1 MGNLKQYVG
10 TDLIMSILQSLF
22 LLMLSLSSE
31 TMQGMTCYAE
41 TALPVVDSQTQE
53 QKISEQHYKTLVGC
67 DAAISALEK
76 KLDGNGKL
84 LVDFIYFFDKR
95 ISTIEGEM
103 SGLEYNITY
112 VMLQIEEMR
121 LLLRKKY
128 DNQLWETS
136 EGPYK
141 EL

>member
-1 MGNLKQYVG
+1 MP
-10 TDLIMSILQSLF
+10 ILQSLF
-22 LLMLSLSSE
+22 LLMLSLSSG
-31 TMQGMTCYAE
+31 TMRGVRCYAKP
-41 TALPVVDSQTQE
+41 ALPVVDSQTQRQTTSAPAR
-53 QKISEQHYKTLVGC
+53 QKETLAGC

-76 KLDGNGKL
+76 KLEGNGKL

-103 SGLEYNITY
+103 SGLEYNMTY
-112 VMLQIEEMR
+112 VMVQTEEMR
-121 LLLRKKY
+121 SLLLRKKY
-128 DNQLWETS
+128 DNQLWETL